1 MNIIQVN
8 GLAFVT
14 FLMLLL
20 ININGDS
27 TPNVLPQNVTNVSS
41 SYSPWLKKDMEQRP
55 YGCRRRPWVC
65 SNGEFPP
72 RSMCCRNRCVNVTS
86 DKNNCGFCSIRCPFN
101 WQCCRGFCRDINWS
115 IFNCGR
121 CGHRCPFGEF
131 CFYGMCGYGMG
142 SSPFR
147 PRLPKQK
154 QPKPPQIPY
163 IPSYHHPPPP
173 DARKEEF

>member
-1 MNIIQVN
+1 
-8 GLAFVT
+8 
-14 FLMLLL
+14 MLLL

-41 SYSPWLKKDMEQRP
+41 SYSPWLRKAMEKRP
-55 YGCRRRPWVC
+55 YGCRGRPWVC

-86 DKNNCGFCSIRCPFN
+86 DRNNCGFCSIRCPFN
-101 WQCCRGFCRDINWS
+101 WQCCRGLCRDITWS

-121 CGHRCPFGEF
+121 CKHRCPFGEF
-131 CFYGMCGYGMG
+131 CFFGMCGYGMG
-142 SSPFR
+142 SSPFH
-147 PRLPKQK
+147 PILSKQK

-163 IPSYHHPPPP
+163 NPSYHHPPPP